1 MVHLAVKLKCRLLKP
16 SIILPM
22 GSYIASSAHLHILV
36 QLIGKDKHGIR
47 AKDLDSKDKQNFA
60 AVEHLIKASHFL
72 SALPDVL
79 GTKCYLEV
87 TKVAVYSYLD
97 KSISPEQ
104 RLEEIWYATFFF
116 WFWRQ
121 WVTMQKSFTLKNNFI
136 TSNSYMCIEINAHSL
151 LAYTIMMRD
160 TYNDQPEVFTP
171 WLMGSQSCEQNSE
184 VFAA

>member
-1 MVHLAVKLKCRLLKP
+1 MSAAKTLN
-16 SIILPM
+16 
-22 GSYIASSAHLHILV
+22 YSAHGIIHCIFCTPTHIV

-72 SALPDVL
+72 GALPDAL

-87 TKVAVYSYLD
+87 TKAAVYSYLE

-116 WFWRQ
+116 RYWR
-121 WVTMQKSFTLKNNFI
+121 S
-136 TSNSYMCIEINAHSL
+136 
-151 LAYTIMMRD
+151 
-160 TYNDQPEVFTP
+160 
-171 WLMGSQSCEQNSE
+171 G
-184 VFAA
+184 